1 MIVDVDALSRDLR
14 AGDRRALA
22 RAITLVESRRPDHED
37 AASLLLERIL
47 PHAGSAHRV
56 GVTGPPGVGKSTFI
70 DALGSLLVAKEKR
83 VAVLAVDPSSA
94 ISGGSL
100 LGDKTRMPSLAAS
113 ERAFI
118 RPSPNAA
125 SPGGV
130 ARRTRETMLL
140 CEASGYDVILVET
153 VGVGQ
158 AEIDVRDMVDVF
170 LLLAQPGA
178 GDELQ
183 GMKRG
188 ILEMADVVAVTKA
201 DGELLARARE
211 TAAEYSAAMRI
222 VPREGAAPDVVLV
235 SARSGA
241 GLQELWKVLERR
253 REDLAKSGALESL
266 RREQRVAWMWRLV
279 DEGLVAAF
287 RDHPAVHASLGP
299 TEDDVRAGR
308 VSPDRA
314 ATRLLAAYGASARAR
329 TP

>member
-1 MIVDVDALSRDLR
+1 MTLDVDALARDLQQ
-14 AGDRRALA
+14 GDRRALA
-22 RAITLVESRRPDHED
+22 QAITLVESRRPDHED
-37 AASLLLERIL
+37 AASVLLTRLL
-47 PHAGSAHRV
+47 PHTGAAHRI

-70 DALGSLLVAKEKR
+70 DAFGALLVDNGKR

-100 LGDKTRMPSLAAS
+100 LGDKTRMPNLAAN

-130 ARRTRETMLL
+130 ARRTRESMLV
-140 CEASGYDVILVET
+140 CEAAGYDVVLVET

-188 ILEMADVVAVTKA
+188 IFEMADVVAVTKA
-201 DGELLARARE
+201 DGEQLARARE

-222 VPREGAAPDVVLV
+222 VSSDGRPPDVVMV
-235 SARSGA
+235 SAKGGT
-241 GLQELWKVLERR
+241 GLEELWTVLERR
-253 REDLAKSGALESL
+253 REKLSTSGALETL

-279 DEGLVAAF
+279 DEGLLAAF
-287 RDHPAVHASLGP
+287 RDHPSVQGSLLP
-299 TEDDVRAGR
+299 LEEDVRAGR

-314 ATRLLAAYGASARAR
+314 AARLLAAAGTQKPASD
-329 TP
+329 